1 MIKTRIALCV
11 LASLLVSACTTKPEV
26 SSSERLPATIVPVE
40 TLVVEEVPD
49 SEVTQALAT
58 DFEMI
63 FIDQDMSFIGTL
75 PCADCP
81 GIAFHLNL
89 FRDGRFEI
97 RQEYLERNDILLV
110 KGTWLLEQRTL
121 HLMNQQHTLPTFQ
134 FVSNHR
140 LTMLDMAGKPIVSS
154 LNYHLDRASRLQTI
168 DTRRPMLGLY
178 RVNGDSASFTQCD
191 SGERYQVAMT
201 QHHMPMLRN
210 YRQDPQL
217 SGKAVIATLTGRL
230 GNGNDSSTL
239 FIDQF
244 EQFWPGASCPQRH
257 APTAVQGVV
266 WRAEKI
272 ADQYVPQHL
281 NVRVLFRDN
290 DTLYGFSGCNNFHAS
305 YRQRANT
312 LQVSPLAMTR
322 KFCEESSRIET
333 AFTERLQTAD
343 RAEVNGNALQLFK
356 DNQVIMQLVPAAN

>member
-1 MIKTRIALCV
+1 MKKIASGLIV
-11 LASLLVSACTTKPEV
+11 TAMLSACSMQPDRQSLPERTTTVVPIEQIDVDEV
-26 SSSERLPATIVPVE
+26 A
-40 TLVVEEVPD
+40 D
-49 SEVTQALAT
+49 SEVTQSMAT

-89 FRDGRFEI
+89 YRDGRFEI
-97 RQEYLERNDILLV
+97 RQEYLERNQILLV

-134 FVSNHR
+134 FVSNRR

-154 LNYHLDRASRLQTI
+154 MNYHLDRAERLQSI

-178 RVNGDSASFTQCD
+178 RVNGDEASFTHCET
-191 SGERYQVAMT
+191 GERHSVAMT

-210 YRQDPQL
+210 YRQDDNLNGQ
-217 SGKAVIATLTGRL
+217 AVIATLTGRI
-230 GNGNDSSTL
+230 GNGQDSQTL

-244 EQFWPGASCPQRH
+244 EQFWPGAKCPEFH
-257 APTAVQGVV
+257 APGSVQGVV
-266 WRAEKI
+266 WRAEKL
-272 ADQYVPQHL
+272 ADRYVPQQL

-290 DTLYGFSGCNNFHAS
+290 NTLYGFSGCNNFHAS
-305 YRQRANT
+305 YQQRANT
-312 LQVSPLAMTR
+312 LQVSSLAMTR
-322 KFCEESSRIET
+322 KYCEESSQIET
-333 AFTERLQTAD
+333 EFTQRLQEAD
-343 RAEVNGNALQLFK
+343 RAEVNGNALQLYK
-356 DNQVIMQLVPAAN
+356 NNEVIMQLLPAAN

>member
-1 MIKTRIALCV
+1 MNMRFAFAM
-11 LASLLVSACTTKPEV
+11 LASVMMVACSSQLER
-26 SSSERLPATIVPVE
+26 SSEPLLPATVVPIEVS
-40 TLVVEEVPD
+40 TVEELPD

-89 FRDGRFEI
+89 YRDGRFEI
-97 RQEYLERNDILLV
+97 RQEYLERNNILLV

-134 FVSNHR
+134 FVSNRR

-154 LNYHLDRASRLQTI
+154 LNYHLDRSERLQSI

-178 RVNGDSASFTQCD
+178 QVNGDSATFTQCD
-191 SGERYQVAMT
+191 SGERFQVAMT

-217 SGKAVIATLTGRL
+217 SGQAVIATLTGRL
-230 GNGNDSSTL
+230 GNGQDSNTL

-244 EQFWPGASCPQRH
+244 EQFWPGAACPQRH
-257 APTAVQGVV
+257 APAAVHGLV

-272 ADQYVPQHL
+272 AEQYVPQQL

-290 DTLYGFSGCNNFHAS
+290 NTLYGFAGCNNFHGS

-312 LQVSPLAMTR
+312 LEISNLAMTR
-322 KFCEESSRIET
+322 KFCEESSQLEQS
-333 AFTERLQTAD
+333 FTQSLQNAD
-343 RAEVNGNALQLFK
+343 RAEVNGHALQLFQ
-356 DNQVIMQLVPAAN
+356 NNAVIMQLVPAAN